1 MLSRDQNERNMK
13 RTWLAVLLWALAA
26 AAPIQA
32 QDTASPDTLVW
43 CGLDYS
49 MVKMIGTQ
57 DFRQP
62 STIFPGMLEAWN
74 GLFMR
79 EMLPSLEKMAKSV
92 RSDLAAVGAKNAK
105 ATEKQIEHTDGTRDE
120 MVKPS
125 HITEADIAKM
135 VKEYELKNDKGLGL
149 VFIMDRL
156 VKAQETGCMYVV
168 FFDIPSRNVVHSERL
183 CAGAG
188 GMGFRNYWFR
198 PVKDVVKHLPKMYKQ
213 IKAKKG

>member
-1 MLSRDQNERNMK
+1 MK
-13 RTWLAVLLWALAA
+13 KSLIAVLSSCLGIAGAVRAQEAA
-26 AAPIQA
+26 SAN
-32 QDTASPDTLVW
+32 TLVW

-62 STIFPGMLEAWN
+62 TAIFPGMLEAWN
-74 GLFMR
+74 GLFMK

-92 RSDLAAVGAKNAK
+92 KSDLGAVEASNAK
-105 ATEKQIEHTDGTRDE
+105 VSAKQIEATDGTRDE

-125 HITEADIAKM
+125 HITEADIARM
-135 VKEYELKNDKGLGL
+135 VKAYELKNNQGLGL

-168 FFDIPSRNVVHSERL
+168 FFDLASRKVVLSERV
-183 CAGAG
+183 CADAG
-188 GMGFRNYWFR
+188 GIGFRNYWFR
-198 PVKDVVKHLPKMYKQ
+198 PVKNVVGKLPRLYKAA
-213 IKAKKG
+213 KAKA